1 MKKRLWM
8 VTILAMGLA
17 LLMAGTAGAAKFQD
31 LTGIWT
37 GPANSAYWNKGASEE
52 FGFSMVNVSLE
63 VTGQDANGL
72 FYGTF
77 TYGTIQEPFTGSIAT
92 NKIITAAI
100 YAGSGAYGS
109 FTGKLSGKTITGTY
123 NFFSDGY
130 IATTTVRVTK

>member
-37 GPANSAYWNKGASEE
+37 GTSNSAVWDGTE
-52 FGFSMVNVSLE
+52 FSFKPLGVSIE
-63 VTGQDANGL
+63 VTAQDPNGGL

-77 TYGTIQEPFTGSIAT
+77 TYGDSKPEPFTGSIAT

-109 FTGKLSGKTITGTY
+109 FTGKLTGKTITGTY
-123 NFFSDGY
+123 NFFTDGY